1 MLDSV
6 DLNRSGVVEAYI
18 NQFTIVSDPD
28 LETAIVVSRE
38 NGLPDIQV
46 SPGEGKLLDLLVKIS
61 GARRILEIGTLG
73 GYSTLWLAKALPPD
87 GHIITLEIDPKHA
100 QVAIENVARAGLG
113 KHVDVRIGKAIDTLL
128 SLTGPFDLVFI
139 DADKPS
145 NPEYFAWALRL
156 SHPGTVIIVDNVVR
170 GGAVAD
176 VESQDAAV
184 KGVQALF
191 QAIAKEPRVEATAI
205 QTVGAKGYDG
215 FAVLRVV

>member
-46 SPGEGKLLDLLVKIS
+46 SPGEGKLLYLLVKIS

-87 GHIITLEIDPKHA
+87 GNIITLEIDPKHA

>member
-113 KHVDVRIGKAIDTLL
+113 KHVDVRIGKAIDTLP

>member
-1 MLDSV
+1 
-6 DLNRSGVVEAYI
+6 
-18 NQFTIVSDPD
+18 
-28 LETAIVVSRE
+28 
-38 NGLPDIQV
+38 
-46 SPGEGKLLDLLVKIS
+46 
-61 GARRILEIGTLG
+61 LEIGTLG

-113 KHVDVRIGKAIDTLL
+113 KHVDVRIGKAIDTLP

-170 GGAVAD
+170 GGGVAD

>member
-46 SPGEGKLLDLLVKIS
+46 SPGEGKLLYLLVKIS

>member
-46 SPGEGKLLDLLVKIS
+46 SPGEGKLLYLLVKIS

-113 KHVDVRIGKAIDTLL
+113 KHVDVRIGKAIDTLP